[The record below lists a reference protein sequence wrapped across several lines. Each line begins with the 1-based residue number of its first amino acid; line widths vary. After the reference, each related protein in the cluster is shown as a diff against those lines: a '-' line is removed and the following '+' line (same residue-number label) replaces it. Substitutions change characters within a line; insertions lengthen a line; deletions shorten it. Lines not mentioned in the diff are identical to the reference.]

1 MVYTLTKG
9 RRFLLDK
16 PFKLYTDH
24 KPLLGLLKKAARGE
38 HIENQR
44 MSRTLLDIAEFQS
57 EAFHVQ
63 GERNILSDFGT
74 RPPAVEEAVEK
85 PETCEM
91 ISVAPYV
98 KGNEP
103 WLAPVLCLS
112 NDPEFTK
119 GITVSYNGIMKQSG
133 TCRNVL

>member
-1 MVYTLTKG
+1 MYKVKRTFHQTLV
-9 RRFLLDK
+9 LAL
-16 PFKLYTDH
+16 P
-24 KPLLGLLKKAARGE
+24 
-38 HIENQR
+38 
-44 MSRTLLDIAEFQS
+44 
-57 EAFHVQ
+57 
-63 GERNILSDFGT
+63 
-74 RPPAVEEAVEK
+74 VEEDVKK
-85 PETCEM
+85 PEAGEM
-91 ISVAPYV
+91 ISVAPSV